1 MRRDITLSVNG
12 EKHQVTV
19 REGETLLT
27 VLRDYLNLTGTKRGC
42 DQGDCG
48 ACTVLADGR
57 PVASCLMLASDAQ
70 GKEITTIEGL
80 ASGGRLHPVQDAF
93 VRHFATQCGFCTPG
107 MIMAAVGLLRENPHP
122 TEIEIRE
129 ALAGNL
135 CRCTGYGAIV
145 RAVLDAAEGRGDD
158 V

>member
-1 MRRDITLSVNG
+1 LRRDITLSVNG